1 MPLALIAFSLDKLQ
15 NIGFAILGLGLL
27 IFLHEFGHFLAAKR
41 MAMPVDTFSIGFGP
55 RLFGFKWKETDV
67 RLSAIPLGGYV
78 KLAGFNPE
86 EPGAEDPHGFLKQ
99 PFGKRMLFYSGGI
112 LMNLLVAFVAF
123 TAVGADQARV
133 TRYREWVGAVV
144 EPGGPADKGG
154 LKEGDMILRLG
165 DIQRPDDSIMQS
177 QVIPYVQSRAGQAI
191 PFEVKRGE
199 QTLTL
204 QLTPKMEMGVGKLGF
219 GIATLREPL
228 EWRPLKFRD
237 LGPAMS
243 YAVDRIY
250 GLSGLVFKFLKSV
263 VSFQAKASQV
273 SGPVGM
279 VGAMAKS
286 AGMGWMPFLHFLAFI
301 SLQLAILNALPI
313 PMLDGGHMLLLTI
326 EKVRRRDLSMAFKER
341 LLAGGFYLLMGLMGL
356 VVFLDFWKM
365 RK

>member
-1 MPLALIAFSLDKLQ
+1 MPFALIAFSLDKLQ

-41 MAMPVDTFSIGFGP
+41 MAMPVETFSIGFGP

-123 TAVGADQARV
+123 TVVGISRAGYTAPVRIGEVVAGSAAEAAGLKAQDQLLAVGP
-133 TRYREWVGAVV
+133 YRFPGSRWEEAVDHIRANPGNELVFEIRRGGQDTKVPIRPANNGGIGQVGI
-144 EPGGPADKGG
+144 KGQPIG
-154 LKEGDMILRLG
+154 EG
-165 DIQRPDDSIMQS
+165 IQRPFRWSDIGEG
-177 QVIPYVQSRAGQAI
+177 VQFSGGEI
-191 PFEVKRGE
+191 KR
-199 QTLTL
+199 
-204 QLTPKMEMGVGKLGF
+204 
-219 GIATLREPL
+219 
-228 EWRPLKFRD
+228 
-237 LGPAMS
+237 
-243 YAVDRIY
+243 
-250 GLSGLVFKFLKSV
+250 LSGLVFGFLKTV

-279 VGAMAKS
+279 VSEMAKS
-286 AGMGWMPFLHFLAFI
+286 AGAGWMPFTYFLAFI